1 VPPLGVLLRLIV
13 KPAHTGLLELAVTV
27 GFGFTVTEVVAVP
40 EHPLSSVTVT
50 LYVPLIDSVALVR
63 VGF

>member
-13 KPAHTGLLELAVTV
+13 KPAQTGLLDDAVTV
-27 GFGFTVTEVVAVP
+27 GFGLTVTEVVATA

-50 LYVPLIDSVALVR
+50 LYVPLIASVALAR